1 MNVTVGNQA
10 IVFRGVKRTAAQIL
24 EKMYEGLVVDLVKT
38 DSLDVV
44 FNNGKRSWIVQEQN
58 GWCVIEELSA
68 DSFIL
73 YDLLSA
79 SRDFLDS
86 IAYVFLCKARK

>member
-10 IVFRGVKRTAAQIL
+10 IVFRGVKRTAAQML

-44 FNNGKRSWIVQEQN
+44 FNNGQRS
-58 GWCVIEELSA
+58 
-68 DSFIL
+68 
-73 YDLLSA
+73 
-79 SRDFLDS
+79 
-86 IAYVFLCKARK
+86 